1 MERMT
6 YLPQV
11 ETPLCEVQWPHVS
24 SDWRTGLPVLVGS
37 SVTLREVRLS
47 DAAPLVAMVTSEE
60 VTRFTSPLPTTV
72 DGFERF
78 ILWAHRQR
86 ADGSSACFAIV
97 PNGLDHAIGFIQ
109 VRQAEPGF
117 EIAEWS
123 FAIGSQ
129 YWGTGVF
136 LESARLF
143 VDFVFDTLG
152 TRRLEARAAVANGRG
167 NGALRKLG
175 AVQEGVLRKAFLR
188 NGQYLDQ
195 VLWTILDEDWRLAR
209 TGSVPRVH

>member
-1 MERMT
+1 MEQTLYGRIIDT
-6 YLPQV
+6 PPATV
-11 ETPLCEVQWPHVS
+11 EWSHVVV
-24 SDWRTGLPVLVGS
+24 DWRSGLPVLAGCH
-37 SVTLREVRLS
+37 VTLREVRLS
-47 DAAPLVAMVTSEE
+47 DAASLLSMVTSEE
-60 VTRFTSPLPTTV
+60 VTRFVSPFPTTIE
-72 DGFERF
+72 GFERF

-86 ADGSSACFAIV
+86 ADGSLACFAIV
-97 PNGLDHAIGFIQ
+97 PEQSEHAIGLIQ
-109 VRQAEPGF
+109 VRQGEAGF

-123 FAIGSQ
+123 FAVGSH
-129 YWGTGVF
+129 YWGTGLF
-136 LESARLF
+136 QEAARLF
-143 VDFVFDTLG
+143 VDFVFDALG

>member
-1 MERMT
+1 MEHT
-6 YLPQV
+6 TCQPQL
-11 ETPLCEVQWPHVS
+11 ETPPVAVQWPNAS
-24 SDWRTGLPVLVGS
+24 SDWRTGLPVLAGGN
-37 SVTLREVRLS
+37 VTLREVRLS

-60 VTRFTSPLPTTV
+60 VTRFTSPPPTTIE
-72 DGFERF
+72 GFERF
-78 ILWAHRQR
+78 VLWAHRQR
-86 ADGSSACFAIV
+86 ADGVSACFAIV
-97 PNGLDHAIGFIQ
+97 PRGSEHPIGFIQ
-109 VRQAEPGF
+109 VRQSEPGF

-129 YWGTGVF
+129 YWGTGLF

-209 TGSVPRVH
+209 TGSMPRVH